1 MSENGEKIASQFI
14 KDRGDIFKCLLLSVD
29 NPKDIQ
35 FDKIWNREKQEISII
50 WQAEDSIFSNSCTS
64 YNFDDRL
71 MLIYWLVY

>member
-1 MSENGEKIASQFI
+1 MSENGEIIASQFI